1 MPKPTY
7 KPGTDNVP
15 AGNYKEIGPKGGNVP
30 KGHDATIDLGDRLPP
45 TSKPGNVWIKK

>member
-1 MPKPTY
+1 MTKPTY

-15 AGNYKEIGPKGGNVP
+15 AGNYKEIGPKGGKVP
-30 KGHDATIDLGDRLPP
+30 NGHGATIGPGDRLPP

>member
-1 MPKPTY
+1 MPKTY

-15 AGNYKEIGPKGGNVP
+15 PGKYKEIGPRGGNVP
-30 KGHDATIDLGDRLPP
+30 KGHKATIEPNEKLPP